1 MKLIRST
8 LVTTQVTSENI
19 KYQVTT
25 KGTQERK
32 YLVNTQGTP
41 GSKDQV
47 PTKWTLESKDQV
59 TTQGTPGS
67 KDQATTKG
75 SRPLGRRIF
84 IAHRIIRLEKVITIC
99 VS

>member
-25 KGTQERK
+25 KGTQESK
-32 YLVNTQGTP
+32 DLVNNQGTP

-47 PTKWTLESKDQV
+47 
-59 TTQGTPGS
+59 
-67 KDQATTKG
+67 TTKATDHWG
-75 SRPLGRRIF
+75 VEYSTISM